1 MPSAFAANVWHTSKI
16 KTIYPVSDG
25 DFIIIFKSTS
35 QCTDRNQ
42 YHRVFVGSNGIDAE
56 GSNKLY
62 SAALAAAAMG
72 KTVSINFDDS
82 SSNCFINRMKVN
94 Y

>member
-1 MPSAFAANVWHTSKI
+1 M
-16 KTIYPVSDG
+16 SDG
-25 DFIIIFKSTS
+25 DFIIIFKAAS
-35 QCTDRNQ
+35 QCKDRNQ
-42 YHRVFVGSNGIDAE
+42 YHRVVVGSNGINAE
-56 GSNKLY
+56 GSKKLY